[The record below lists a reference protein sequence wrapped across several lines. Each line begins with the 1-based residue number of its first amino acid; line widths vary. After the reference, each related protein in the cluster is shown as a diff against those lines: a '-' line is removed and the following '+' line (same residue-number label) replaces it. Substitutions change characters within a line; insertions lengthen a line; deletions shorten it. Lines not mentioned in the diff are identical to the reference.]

1 MILPLSVKT
10 LDDYKLIIK
19 FSTGEEK
26 IYDAK
31 SDIAHGVFQSLKD
44 KNLFASARIARGT
57 VVWNDDLDIAPETLY
72 QDSKPILC
80 EK

>member
-1 MILPLSVKT
+1 MIMPLSVKVA
-10 LDDYKLIIK
+10 DDYKLIIK

-31 SDIAHGVFQSLKD
+31 DDINHGIFQSLRD
-44 KNLFASARIARGT
+44 KNIFSSARIARGT

-72 QDSKPILC
+72 QDSKPI
-80 EK
+80 

>member
-1 MILPLSVKT
+1 MIVPINVRVLN
-10 LDDYKLIIK
+10 DYKLMIK

-31 SDIAHGVFQSLKD
+31 LDLDFGVFQSLKD
-44 KNLFASARIARGT
+44 ENLFSQARIARGT

-72 QDSKPILC
+72 QESKSIL
-80 EK
+80 

>member
-26 IYDAK
+26 VYDAK
-31 SDIAHGVFQSLKD
+31 SDIAHGVFQSLRD
-44 KNLFASARIARGT
+44 KSFFASARIARGT

-72 QDSKPILC
+72 QDSKPI
-80 EK
+80 

>member
-1 MILPLSVKT
+1 MILPISVKT
-10 LDDYKLIIK
+10 LDDYKLKIK

-31 SDIAHGVFQSLKD
+31 SDIAHGVFRPLND
-44 KNLFASARIARGT
+44 KNIFASARVARGT

-72 QDSKPILC
+72 HNSVPV
-80 EK
+80 